1 MSVAQSWQQ
10 SHTAQFTAR
19 STPLGILITVDGE
32 LDAAN
37 ADQLAAYV
45 QRAIGRSRRVI
56 LDLRG
61 LKFIGTAGFSALH
74 RINVV
79 CSAAQAWWAMAP
91 SPAVAR
97 LLRLCDPDAALP
109 VPTPRQE
116 ALLEPFRVRDEEPR
130 PLLQLVPQPRQRFGQ
145 QPGHVHLGDTDPLG
159 YLRLRHRLK
168 KPEDQHRSFPLR

>member
-10 SHTAQFTAR
+10 SRTAQFTAR
-19 STPLGILITVDGE
+19 WGPTGTLITVDGE

-45 QRAIGRSRRVI
+45 RQSTNRSRRVI

-74 RINVV
+74 RINVA
-79 CSAAQAWWAMAP
+79 CSAAQVSWAMAP

-97 LLRLCDPDAALP
+97 LLRVCDPDATLP
-109 VPTPRQE
+109 VTTPRAE
-116 ALLEPFRVRDEEPR
+116 PLLEPLRADDDDEEPR
-130 PLLQLVPQPRQRFGQ
+130 PLLQLVPEPR
-145 QPGHVHLGDTDPLG
+145 
-159 YLRLRHRLK
+159 
-168 KPEDQHRSFPLR
+168 